1 MRSVL
6 VCVGT
11 PTVAQHVATLATE
24 LDVADA
30 VRVVISR
37 KSALER
43 LAEQPADVIVIDTG
57 LPMPNCVHFTRQ
69 LLMRCPRAAVV
80 LVGMVSPQ
88 VAIAAMTAG
97 AQAAFQA
104 YWGDGDLG
112 LAVLR
117 GILLTLPG
125 PGHRSTQALPHLR
138 AARHELTAREA
149 EILLCMSQGYNNAEI
164 GQRLFITEHTVKS
177 HARRLY
183 RKLGARDRAHAVAC
197 ALRVGALQ

>member
-11 PTVAQHVATLATE
+11 PTVAQHVTALAVE
-24 LDVADA
+24 LDVVDA
-30 VRVVISR
+30 VRVAISR
-37 KSALER
+37 QSALAR
-43 LAEQPADVIVIDTG
+43 LAERSADVIVIDTG

-69 LLMRCPRAAVV
+69 LLVRCPRAAVV
-80 LVGMVSPQ
+80 LVGVVSPQ

-97 AQAAFQA
+97 AQATFHA
-104 YWGDGDLG
+104 YRGDDDLG

-117 GILLTLPG
+117 GILLSLPG
-125 PGHRSTQALPHLR
+125 SGRGRNEAMPRFR
-138 AARHELTAREA
+138 AGRHELTPREA
-149 EILLCMSQGYNNAEI
+149 EILHCMSQGFNNAEI
-164 GQRLFITEHTVKS
+164 GERLFITEHTVKS

-197 ALRVGALQ
+197 ALRVGALR